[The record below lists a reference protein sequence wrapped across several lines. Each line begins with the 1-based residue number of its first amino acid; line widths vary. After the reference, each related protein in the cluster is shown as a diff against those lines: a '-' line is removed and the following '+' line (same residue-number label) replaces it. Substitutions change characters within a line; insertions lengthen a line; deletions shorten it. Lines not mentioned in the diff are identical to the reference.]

1 MDYKYIEQLIE
12 RYWQCETSIL
22 EEQILRSFFSQE
34 EIPAHLLPYRDVF
47 VYQQAQQEVKL
58 GADFD
63 EKVLAA
69 IEAPVVKARHLT
81 LASRFI
87 PLMRAA
93 AMVAL
98 VITLGNVAQRSF
110 FADDDKLDYNYESY
124 KDTYKDPQ
132 MAYEKLSSALMKV
145 SEGINKSKSQLSSDS
160 ILDTKSEGDSAV
172 VTE

>member
-12 RYWQCETSIL
+12 RYWQCETSL
-22 EEQILRSFFSQE
+22 MEEQILRSFFSQE
-34 EIPAHLLPYRDVF
+34 EIPAHLLPYREVF
-47 VYQQAQQEVKL
+47 VYQQTQQEVKL
-58 GADFD
+58 SADFD

-69 IEAPVVKARHLT
+69 IETPVVKARHLT
-81 LASRFI
+81 IASRFM

-93 AMVAL
+93 AMVAF

-110 FADDDKLDYNYESY
+110 FAEDQLDYNYESY

-132 MAYEKLSSALMKV
+132 MAYEQLSSALMKV
-145 SEGINKSKSQLSSDS
+145 SEGINKSQTQLASDS
-160 ILDTKSEGDSAV
+160 ILKAKSGDDSIS

>member
-12 RYWQCETSIL
+12 RYWQCETSVF

-34 EIPAHLLPYRDVF
+34 EIPAHLLPYKEVF
-47 VYQQAQQEVKL
+47 VYQQTQKEVKIS
-58 GADFD
+58 ADFD
-63 EKVLAA
+63 ERVLAA

-81 LASRFI
+81 LTSRFM

-110 FADDDKLDYNYESY
+110 FAEDSLDYNYESY

-132 MAYEKLSSALMKV
+132 MAYDQLSSALMKV
-145 SEGINKSKSQLSSDS
+145 SEGINKSQSQLPVDS
-160 ILDTKSEGDSAV
+160 IVKDKNDQDSV
-172 VTE
+172 TVTE